1 MSNVKLTRKV
11 EVQNFDFFKFL
22 FLEKKLFVNF
32 WENIFIRDTRNWILN
47 QVFTDTRGEQDGVL
61 GPWSPGPYF

>member
-11 EVQNFDFFKFL
+11 KVQNFDCLKFL

-32 WENIFIRDTRNWILN
+32 LENIFTRDTRNWIRN
-47 QVFTDTRGEQDGVL
+47 QAFTDTRGEQDDVL